1 METLN
6 IDDDDSASA
15 CDVMVP
21 VCFQLMTTFD
31 TVSVLLFCLAS
42 VLFDY
47 PLGVFK
53 FHLAAP
59 YEIVG
64 GC

>member
-1 METLN
+1 VIKL
-6 IDDDDSASA
+6 
-15 CDVMVP
+15 
-21 VCFQLMTTFD
+21 VCFELMTTFD
-31 TVSVLLFCLAS
+31 TVSVFAFLSTFGSLLVHYLLF
-42 VLFDY
+42 FQ
-47 PLGVFK
+47 